1 MTRNNRHALQVL
13 LALASIA
20 VVLWMVY
27 RDTRPTLRLY
37 IWADYLPPSVI
48 ARFEFEHQV
57 RIEQTFYRN
66 NDEML
71 ARVKLSWGEY
81 DVIMPSN
88 YVVEEMRRRDLLL
101 RLTRADIPNLANL
114 DPAFFA
120 GPTTVEVA
128 AARAAQE
135 KAARETAAAAA
146 GVTLPPTPAFSV
158 GVKVDPVAAP
168 AVSAA
173 GVYPIGYRDNAEYAI
188 PYLLNFAGIAHRTAS
203 SVPKPTSWADLLD
216 LERAAV
222 LGPRLAFLD
231 EQRETLG
238 LALLALGYSPNTQD
252 AKELEKLRTT
262 LLAFKAATGDGP
274 RFVLAN
280 GRSELIDGKLDILAT
295 WSPEIT
301 AAQKATDPGD
311 IDYTLPKEGAILT
324 FDTLAIP
331 RSSSQPELAK
341 KFINYLLSVH
351 TAGLVSQN
359 SFYATSLDPAKL
371 TVPEDLRGTPSQA
384 RPPGPPILLEDLGE
398 AQHIYDAIWS
408 EFRPRKD
415 IERDRI
421 IEQKRSA
428 ELIQEITWWRSL
440 WDEGRARLRISRK
453 GT

>member
-1 MTRNNRHALQVL
+1 MTRNNRYVL
-13 LALASIA
+13 KAIVAIAFVA

-27 RDTRPTLRLY
+27 RDTRPVLRLY

-48 ARFEFEHQV
+48 ARFEFEQQV

-88 YVVEEMRRRDLLL
+88 YVVEEMRRRDLLV

-114 DPAFFA
+114 DQAFLA

-128 AARAAQE
+128 AARAAKEEALRQ
-135 KAARETAAAAA
+135 AAAAVT
-146 GVTLPPTPAFSV
+146 GVTLPPAPAFSV
-158 GVKVDPVAAP
+158 GVNLPPAAAP
-168 AVSAA
+168 AATPD

-188 PYLLNFAGIAHRTAS
+188 PYMVNFAGIAHRAGSMT
-203 SVPKPTSWADLLD
+203 PQPTSWADLLN
-216 LERAAV
+216 LERAAA
-222 LGPRLAFLD
+222 LGNRLALLD

-238 LALLALGYSPNTQD
+238 FALLALGFSPNTQD
-252 AKELEKLRTT
+252 VKELEVLRTT
-262 LLAFKAATGDGP
+262 LLAFKAASGDGP

-280 GRSELIDGKLDILAT
+280 GRSELIDGNLDILAT

-301 AAQKATDPGD
+301 AAQKATDPGT
-311 IDYTLPKEGAILT
+311 IGYTMPKEGAILT

-331 RSSSQPELAK
+331 RSSSQQELAK
-341 KFINYLLSVH
+341 KFINYLLSVPV
-351 TAGLVSQN
+351 ARRVSEH
-359 SFYATSLDPAKL
+359 SFYPSSLDPAKL
-371 TVPEDLRGTPSQA
+371 SVPDSLRGTPSEA
-384 RPPGPPILLEDLGE
+384 RPPGPPILLEDLDE
-398 AQHIYDAIWS
+398 AQHLYDAIWS

-415 IERDRI
+415 IERDRLA
-421 IEQKRSA
+421 EQKRST